1 MTIRILLADDHRVMR
16 QGLKSLLEEEPDFEV
31 VAAAGDGRTAV
42 ELAEKWRPD
51 VALLDISM
59 PDLNGVEAA
68 RRITE
73 VSPRTY
79 VVALSMHSDRQHVT
93 NMLEAGASGYVLK
106 DCEFGE
112 LAAAVR
118 VVAEG
123 EVYLT
128 PRVSNV
134 VLETYVRGRHTQ
146 EAPQLPQLT
155 PREREV
161 LQLIA
166 EGHTTKEIAGV
177 LGVSVKTIETHR
189 ANTMRKLDVR
199 SVAELTK
206 AAIREGL
213 TSVED

>member
-1 MTIRILLADDHRVMR
+1 MSIRILLADDHKVMR
-16 QGLKSLLEEEPDFEV
+16 QGLRNLLEQQSDFEV
-31 VAAAGDGRTAV
+31 VAEAPDGRTAV
-42 ELAEKWRPD
+42 ELAEEWHPD
-51 VALLDISM
+51 VALVDIGM

-68 RRITE
+68 RRIIE
-73 VSPRTY
+73 ASRHTY
-79 VVALSMHSDRQHVT
+79 VIALSMHSDRMHVT
-93 NMLEAGASGYVLK
+93 NMLEAGASGYMLK
-106 DCEFGE
+106 DCEFDE
-112 LAAAVR
+112 LARAIR
-118 VVAEG
+118 TVAEG

-146 EAPQLPQLT
+146 DPPQLPQLT

-166 EGHTTKEIAGV
+166 EGNTTKQIAAT

>member
-1 MTIRILLADDHRVMR
+1 MTVRILLADDHKIMR
-16 QGLKSLLEEEPDFEV
+16 QGLNSLLEEEADFEV
-31 VAAAGDGRTAV
+31 VAAVGDGRTAV
-42 ELAEKWRPD
+42 EEAEKWRPD
-51 VALLDISM
+51 VALVDISM

-68 RRITE
+68 RRIIE
-73 VSPRTY
+73 VSPHTY

-93 NMLEAGASGYVLK
+93 NMLEAGAYGYVLK
-106 DCEFGE
+106 DCEFEE
-112 LAAAVR
+112 LAEAVR
-118 VVAEG
+118 VVARG

-134 VLETYVRGRHTQ
+134 VLETYVRGRHTR

-166 EGHTTKEIAGV
+166 EGNTTKEIAGV

-189 ANTMRKLDVR
+189 ANTMRKLEVR

-213 TSVED
+213 TSVGD